1 MISKTPQPKG
11 SGVFFN
17 WYKTGTG
24 SNIESQGI
32 ERMNPSTHMVPVLRS
47 GSQILIEA
55 LQNNGVKQ
63 IFGYPGGTIMPVY
76 DALVGS
82 GLKHYLCRHEQG
94 AALAA
99 DAYGRV
105 TRKAGVCMATSGPG
119 ATNLVTG
126 IANAFMDSVPMVVI
140 TGQVPTAL
148 QGTDAFQEVDIFGI
162 TMPVVKHSYIVR
174 NVSDIPRIV
183 NEAFQLAENGRPGPV
198 LIDLP
203 KDISAGMG
211 ETIETLPAPLP
222 EASKPDPVAMQQAS
236 DMLSRARRPLVIA
249 GGGIAISDSVGAFRA
264 FIERTGLPVTTT
276 LKGLGI
282 MPTDHPGYVGMLGM
296 HGNGAANH
304 VVQNCDLLMVV
315 GARFDDRATG
325 HLSQFAQSA
334 RIIHLDIDPA
344 EISKLR
350 KADVAIVGE
359 LKPALEGLQPEN
371 KANATWLGQCAGW
384 KKEFAW
390 RYDAP
395 AKGIYAPRLLWD
407 LSRAKPEGLT
417 ITCDVGQHQMWV
429 AQHCS
434 FNDPLEHLSSGGL
447 GTMGY
452 GLPAAIGAK
461 IAKPED
467 MVICVSGDGSF
478 MMNVQ
483 ELATIN
489 RYGIDVKILLFDN
502 SALGLVRQWQEI
514 FFEGNYSEVHLDDN
528 PDFAGVARAF
538 GVKARSISEP
548 EEVSQA
554 LDWLLHT
561 EGAAMLHVAI
571 DSMENVWPLV
581 PPGKP
586 NHKMMSAKTAD
597 QGTGNGK

>member
-1 MISKTPQPKG
+1 
-11 SGVFFN
+11 
-17 WYKTGTG
+17 
-24 SNIESQGI
+24 
-32 ERMNPSTHMVPVLRS
+32 MNASTHLAPELRS
-47 GSQILIEA
+47 GSQILIKA
-55 LQNNGVKQ
+55 LERNGVKQ

-140 TGQVPTAL
+140 TGQVPSAL

-162 TMPVVKHSYIVR
+162 TLPIVKHSYIVR
-174 NVSDIPRIV
+174 DVADIPRIV
-183 NEAFQLAENGRPGPV
+183 NEAFELAESGRPGPV

-211 ETIETLPAPLP
+211 EVADVAPAQRPAGRMPDNAVLQV
-222 EASKPDPVAMQQAS
+222 ASKV
-236 DMLSRARRPLVIA
+236 LSNARRPLIIA
-249 GGGIAISDSVGAFRA
+249 GGGIAISDSVEAFREFA
-264 FIERTGLPVTTT
+264 ARTNIPVTST
-276 LKGLGI
+276 LKGLGV
-282 MPTDHPGYVGMLGM
+282 MLPDDPCYVGMLGM

-304 VVQNCDLLMVV
+304 AVQNCDVLMVV

-325 HLSQFAQSA
+325 HLAQFAPSA
-334 RIIHLDIDPA
+334 RVIHLDIDPA

-350 KADVAIVGE
+350 KADVAIVSE
-359 LKPALEGLQPEN
+359 LAPALEGIQLEN
-371 KANATWLGQCAGW
+371 KARATWCAQCANW

-395 AKGIYAPRLLWD
+395 GEGIYAPKLLRD
-407 LSRAKPEGLT
+407 LSRARPQGMT

-429 AQHCS
+429 AQHCR
-434 FNDPLEHLSSGGL
+434 FDDPLDHLSSGGL

-461 IAKPED
+461 IAKPD
-467 MVICVSGDGSF
+467 ATVVCVSGDGSI

-483 ELATIN
+483 ELATLN

-502 SALGLVRQWQEI
+502 SALGLVRQWQEL

-538 GVKARSISEP
+538 GIQARSIKEP
-548 EEVSQA
+548 DEVSDGI
-554 LDWLLHT
+554 DWLLNS
-561 EGAAMLHVAI
+561 EGAAMLHVSI

-586 NHKMMSAKTAD
+586 NHKMMKSNPNKS
-597 QGTGNGK
+597 GPSKGR

>member
-1 MISKTPQPKG
+1 
-11 SGVFFN
+11 
-17 WYKTGTG
+17 
-24 SNIESQGI
+24 
-32 ERMNPSTHMVPVLRS
+32 MNASTQMAPEQARS
-47 GSQILIEA
+47 GSQILIEM
-55 LQNNGVKQ
+55 LKRNGVKQ

-140 TGQVPTAL
+140 TGQVPSAL

-162 TMPVVKHSYIVR
+162 TLPIVKHSYIVR
-174 NVSDIPRIV
+174 DIADIPRIV
-183 NEAFQLAENGRPGPV
+183 NEAFQLAESGRPGPV

-211 ETIETLPAPLP
+211 EVIYTDP
-222 EASKPDPVAMQQAS
+222 EPQPEVPEPDARALQAASE
-236 DMLSRARRPLVIA
+236 MLSQARRPLVIA
-249 GGGIAISDSVGAFRA
+249 GGGIAISDSVEVFRKFVA
-264 FIERTGLPVTTT
+264 RLGVPVTST
-276 LKGLGI
+276 LKGLGV
-282 MPTDHPGYVGMLGM
+282 MRADDPCYVGMLGM

-304 VVQNCDLLMVV
+304 AVQNCDVLMVV

-325 HLSQFAQSA
+325 HLAQFAKSA
-334 RIIHLDIDPA
+334 RIIHLDIDAA

-359 LKPALEGLQPEN
+359 LAPALEGIRPETR
-371 KANATWLGQCAGW
+371 ANATWCGQCEGW

-395 AKGIYAPRLLWD
+395 GEGIYAPRLLRD
-407 LSRAKPEGLT
+407 LSNARPEGMT

-429 AQHCS
+429 AQHCR
-434 FNDPLEHLSSGGL
+434 FDDPLDHLSSGGL

-461 IAKPED
+461 IAKPENT
-467 MVICVSGDGSF
+467 VVCVSGDGSI
-478 MMNVQ
+478 MMNIQ
-483 ELATIN
+483 ELATLN
-489 RYGIDVKILLFDN
+489 RYGIDVKILLLDN

-514 FFEGNYSEVHLDDN
+514 FFDGNYSEVHLEDN

-538 GVKARSISEP
+538 GIQAHSIKEP
-548 EEVSQA
+548 EEVYDGLQ
-554 LDWLLHT
+554 WLLNT
-561 EGAAMLHVAI
+561 KGPAMLHVSI

-586 NHKMMSAKTAD
+586 NHKMMKSNPQKAR
-597 QGTGNGK
+597 

>member
-1 MISKTPQPKG
+1 MK
-11 SGVFFN
+11 
-17 WYKTGTG
+17 
-24 SNIESQGI
+24 
-32 ERMNPSTHMVPVLRS
+32 PSTQIAPKLRS
-47 GSQILIEA
+47 GSQVLIEA
-55 LQNNGVKQ
+55 LERNGVKQ

-82 GLKHYLCRHEQG
+82 SLKHYLCRHEQG

-140 TGQVPTAL
+140 TGQVPSAL

-162 TMPVVKHSYIVR
+162 TLPIVKHSYIVR
-174 NVSDIPRIV
+174 SVTEIPHIV
-183 NEAFQLAENGRPGPV
+183 NEAFQLAQNGRPGPV

-211 ETIETLPAPLP
+211 DVVYTPPQAWPATDLPD
-222 EASKPDPVAMQQAS
+222 EDAMQAAAE
-236 DMLSRARRPLVIA
+236 MLSRARRPLVIA
-249 GGGIAISDSVGAFRA
+249 GGGIAISDSVDEFRQ
-264 FIERTGLPVTTT
+264 FIDRTGLPVTTT
-276 LKGLGI
+276 LKGLGV
-282 MPTDHPGYVGMLGM
+282 MPSDDPHYVGMLGM

-304 VVQNCDLLMVV
+304 AVQNCDLLMVV

-325 HLSQFAQSA
+325 HLAQFAQSA
-334 RIIHLDIDPA
+334 RIIHVDIDAA

-350 KADVAIVGE
+350 KADVAIVSE
-359 LKPALEGLQPEN
+359 LAPALEGIRPEQT
-371 KANATWLGQCAGW
+371 ANPGWQAQCAGW
-384 KKEFAW
+384 TKEFAW

-395 AKGIYAPRLLWD
+395 GKGIYAPKLLRD
-407 LSRAKPEGLT
+407 LSRTQPEGLT

-434 FNDPLEHLSSGGL
+434 FNNPLEHISSGGL

-461 IAKPED
+461 VANPD
-467 MVICVSGDGSF
+467 ATVVCVSGDGSI
-478 MMNVQ
+478 MMNIQ
-483 ELATIN
+483 ELATLK
-489 RYGIDVKILLFDN
+489 RYGIDVKILLLDN

-514 FFEGNYSEVHLDDN
+514 FFEGNYSEVHLTDN
-528 PDFAGVARAF
+528 PDFAAVARAF
-538 GVKARSISEP
+538 GIQARSIKEP
-548 EEVSQA
+548 EEVSDA
-554 LDWLLHT
+554 LEWLLNT
-561 EGAAMLHVAI
+561 ESAAMLHVAI

-586 NHKMMSAKTAD
+586 NHKMMSS
-597 QGTGNGK
+597 NS

>member
-1 MISKTPQPKG
+1 MK
-11 SGVFFN
+11 
-17 WYKTGTG
+17 
-24 SNIESQGI
+24 
-32 ERMNPSTHMVPVLRS
+32 PSTQLAPKLRS

-55 LQNNGVKQ
+55 LERNGVEQ

-82 GLKHYLCRHEQG
+82 DLKHYLCRHEQG
-94 AALAA
+94 ASLAA

-105 TRKAGVCMATSGPG
+105 TRKPGVCMATSGPG

-140 TGQVPTAL
+140 TGQVPSTL

-162 TMPVVKHSYIVR
+162 TLPIVKHSYIVR
-174 NVSDIPRIV
+174 DVADIPAIV
-183 NEAFQLAENGRPGPV
+183 NEAFQLAQSGRPGPV

-211 ETIETLPAPLP
+211 SAVYAAPVALP
-222 EASKPDPVAMQQAS
+222 EANPPDADAMQAAS
-236 DMLSRARRPLVIA
+236 EMLSQARRPLVIA
-249 GGGIAISDSVGAFRA
+249 GGGIAISNSVEVFRQ
-264 FIERTGLPVTTT
+264 FISRTKLPVTST
-276 LKGLGI
+276 LKGLGVI
-282 MPTDHPGYVGMLGM
+282 EADDPHYIGMLGM

-304 VVQNCDLLMVV
+304 AVQNCDLLMVV

-325 HLSQFAQSA
+325 HLAQFAPSA
-334 RIIHLDIDPA
+334 RIIHIDIDAA

-350 KADVAIVGE
+350 KADVAIVSE
-359 LKPALEGLQPEN
+359 LAPALEGIRPERT
-371 KANATWLGQCAGW
+371 ANRGWRGQCAGW
-384 KKEFAW
+384 TKEFAW

-395 AKGIYAPRLLWD
+395 VKGIYAPKLLRD
-407 LSRAKPEGLT
+407 LSNARPGKLT

-429 AQHCS
+429 AQHCK
-434 FNDPLEHLSSGGL
+434 FNDPLQHISSGGL

-461 IAKPED
+461 VAKPEAT
-467 MVICVSGDGSF
+467 VVCVSGDGSI
-478 MMNVQ
+478 MMNIQ
-483 ELATIN
+483 ELATLK
-489 RYGIDVKILLFDN
+489 RYGIDVKILLLDN

-514 FFEGNYSEVHLDDN
+514 FFDGNYSEVHLTDN
-528 PDFAGVARAF
+528 PDFAGVAKAF
-538 GVKARSISEP
+538 GIQAKSIKEP
-548 EEVSQA
+548 EEVGDA
-554 LDWLLHT
+554 LEWLLNT
-561 EGAAMLHVAI
+561 DTAAMLHVSI

-586 NHKMMSAKTAD
+586 NHKMMQSNA
-597 QGTGNGK
+597 

>member
-1 MISKTPQPKG
+1 
-11 SGVFFN
+11 
-17 WYKTGTG
+17 
-24 SNIESQGI
+24 
-32 ERMNPSTHMVPVLRS
+32 MNASTQVVPEQARS
-47 GSQILIEA
+47 GSQILIEM
-55 LQNNGVKQ
+55 LKRNGVKQ

-99 DAYGRV
+99 DAFGRV

-140 TGQVPTAL
+140 TGQVPSAL

-162 TMPVVKHSYIVR
+162 TLPIVKHSYIVR
-174 NVSDIPRIV
+174 DIADIPRIV
-183 NEAFQLAENGRPGPV
+183 NEAFQLAQGGRPGPV

-211 ETIETLPAPLP
+211 EVIDVDP
-222 EASKPDPVAMQQAS
+222 EPQPEVPKPDARALQAAS
-236 DMLSRARRPLVIA
+236 EMLSQARRPLVIA
-249 GGGIAISDSVGAFRA
+249 GGGIAISDSVDVFRKFVA
-264 FIERTGLPVTTT
+264 RVGVPVTAT
-276 LKGLGI
+276 LKGLGV
-282 MPTDHPGYVGMLGM
+282 MPSDDPNFVGMLGM

-304 VVQNCDLLMVV
+304 AVQNCDVLMVV

-325 HLSQFAQSA
+325 HLAQFAKSA
-334 RIIHLDIDPA
+334 RIIHLDIDAA

-350 KADVAIVGE
+350 KADVGIVGE
-359 LKPALEGLQPEN
+359 LAPALEGIRPETRTYT
-371 KANATWLGQCAGW
+371 TWRGQCAGW

-395 AKGIYAPRLLWD
+395 GKGIYAPRLLRD
-407 LSRAKPEGLT
+407 LSRARPEGMT

-429 AQHCS
+429 AQHCR
-434 FNDPLEHLSSGGL
+434 FDDPLDHLSSGGL

-461 IAKPED
+461 IAKPENT
-467 MVICVSGDGSF
+467 VVCVSGDGSI

-483 ELATIN
+483 ELATLN
-489 RYGIDVKILLFDN
+489 RYGIDVKILLLDN

-514 FFEGNYSEVHLDDN
+514 FFDGNYSEVHLDDN

-538 GVKARSISEP
+538 GIQAHSIKEP
-548 EEVSQA
+548 EEVYDG
-554 LDWLLHT
+554 LEWLLNT
-561 EGAAMLHVAI
+561 EGAAMLHVTI

-586 NHKMMSAKTAD
+586 NHKMMKSDPRKAR
-597 QGTGNGK
+597 

>member
-1 MISKTPQPKG
+1 MKASIHLASVQ
-11 SGVFFN
+11 
-17 WYKTGTG
+17 
-24 SNIESQGI
+24 
-32 ERMNPSTHMVPVLRS
+32 RS
-47 GSQILIEA
+47 GSQLLIEA
-55 LQNNGVKQ
+55 LERNGVKQ

-82 GLKHYLCRHEQG
+82 SLQHYLCRHEQG

-99 DAYGRV
+99 DAYGRI
-105 TRKAGVCMATSGPG
+105 TRTPGVCMATSGPG

-140 TGQVPTAL
+140 TGQVPSTL

-162 TMPVVKHSYIVR
+162 TLPIVKHSYIIR
-174 NVSDIPRIV
+174 RIADIPRIV
-183 NEAFQLAENGRPGPV
+183 NEAFQIAQSGRPGPV

-203 KDISAGMG
+203 KDISAGMAAVYG
-211 ETIETLPAPLP
+211 EDPLP
-222 EASKPDPVAMQQAS
+222 LTKAEAPDPQA
-236 DMLSRARRPLVIA
+236 LIKAARLLGKARRPLVIA
-249 GGGIAISDSVGAFRA
+249 GGGIAISNSVDVFRRFA
-264 FIERTGLPVTTT
+264 ARTGVPVTTT
-276 LKGLGI
+276 LKGLGV
-282 MPTDHPGYVGMLGM
+282 MPSNDPHYVGMLGM

-304 VVQNCDLLMVV
+304 AVQNCDLLMVV

-325 HLSQFAQSA
+325 QLAQFAPSA
-334 RIIHLDIDPA
+334 QIIHLDIDAA

-359 LKPALEGLQPEN
+359 LAPALEGIQVER
-371 KANATWLGQCAGW
+371 KANVGWVAQCEGW
-384 KKEFAW
+384 TKEFAW

-395 AKGIYAPRLLWD
+395 AKGIYAPKMLRD
-407 LSRAKPEGLT
+407 LSRAKPGGMT

-434 FNDPLEHLSSGGL
+434 FNDPQEHISSGGL

-461 IAKPED
+461 VARPEHT
-467 MVICVSGDGSF
+467 VVCVSGDGSI
-478 MMNVQ
+478 MMNIQ
-483 ELATIN
+483 ELATIK
-489 RYGIDVKILLFDN
+489 RYGIDVKILLLDN

-514 FFEGNYSEVHLDDN
+514 FFDGNYSEVHLSDN

-538 GVKARSISEP
+538 GIQAKSIREP
-548 EEVSQA
+548 EEVADA
-554 LDWLLHT
+554 LDWMLNSK
-561 EGAAMLHVAI
+561 GAAMLHVAI

-586 NHKMMSAKTAD
+586 NHKMMKSNAD
-597 QGTGNGK
+597 NGR

>member
-1 MISKTPQPKG
+1 MKA
-11 SGVFFN
+11 
-17 WYKTGTG
+17 
-24 SNIESQGI
+24 
-32 ERMNPSTHMVPVLRS
+32 STQMVPEMRT
-47 GSQILIEA
+47 GSQILIDSLER
-55 LQNNGVKQ
+55 NGVKC
-63 IFGYPGGTIMPVY
+63 IFGYPGGAIMPVY

-105 TRKAGVCMATSGPG
+105 KGKAGVCMGTSGPG

-126 IANAFMDSVPMVVI
+126 IANAYMDSVPMVVI

-148 QGTDAFQEVDIFGI
+148 LGTDAFQEVDIFGI
-162 TMPVVKHSYIVR
+162 TLPVVKHSYIVR
-174 NVSDIPRIV
+174 SIAEIPQIV
-183 NEAFQLAENGRPGPV
+183 DEAFQLAENGRPGPV

-203 KDISAGMG
+203 KDMAAGMG
-211 ETIETLPAPLP
+211 ESVVSSLPPLP
-222 EASKPDPVAMQQAS
+222 EPPQPDADALQAAS
-236 DMLSRARRPLVIA
+236 DMLSNARRPLVIA
-249 GGGIAISDSVGAFRA
+249 GGGIAISDSVGAFRE
-264 FIERTGLPVTTT
+264 FIERTGLPVTST
-276 LKGLGI
+276 LKGLGV
-282 MPTDHPGYVGMLGM
+282 MPTDQAGYLGMLGM

-304 VVQNCDLLMVV
+304 AVQNCDLLMVV

-325 HLSQFAQSA
+325 HLSQFAPSA
-334 RIIHLDIDPA
+334 RVIHIDIDPA

-350 KADVAIVGE
+350 KADIAIVSE
-359 LKPALEGLQPEN
+359 LAPALDGIRPEN
-371 KANATWLGQCAGW
+371 KANATWCGQCEGW

-395 AKGIYAPRLLWD
+395 AKGIYAPRLLRD
-407 LSRAKPEGLT
+407 LCAAKPDGTT

-434 FNDPLEHLSSGGL
+434 FNDPREHISSGGL

-461 IAKPED
+461 TARPENT
-467 MVICVSGDGSF
+467 VVCISGDGSI

-483 ELATIN
+483 ELATLK
-489 RYGIDVKILLFDN
+489 RYAIDVKIIVFDN

-514 FFEGNYSEVHLDDN
+514 FFGGNYSEVHLDDN
-528 PDFAGVARAF
+528 PDFAGVAKAF
-538 GVKARSISEP
+538 GVQARSISEP
-548 EEVSQA
+548 EDVDA
-554 LDWLLHT
+554 AIDWLLNS
-561 EGAAMLHVAI
+561 EGAALLHVAI

-581 PPGKP
+581 PPGAP
-586 NHKMMSAKTAD
+586 NHKMMSAKD
-597 QGTGNGK
+597 GNGR

>member
-1 MISKTPQPKG
+1 
-11 SGVFFN
+11 
-17 WYKTGTG
+17 
-24 SNIESQGI
+24 
-32 ERMNPSTHMVPVLRS
+32 MNASTQVVPEQARS
-47 GSQILIEA
+47 GSQILIEM
-55 LQNNGVKQ
+55 LKRNGVKQ

-99 DAYGRV
+99 DAFGRV

-140 TGQVPTAL
+140 TGQVPSAL

-162 TMPVVKHSYIVR
+162 TLPIVKHSYIVR
-174 NVSDIPRIV
+174 DIADIPRIV
-183 NEAFQLAENGRPGPV
+183 NEAFQLAQGGRPGPV

-211 ETIETLPAPLP
+211 EVIDVDP
-222 EASKPDPVAMQQAS
+222 EPQPEVPEPDARALQAASE
-236 DMLSRARRPLVIA
+236 MLSQARRPLVIA
-249 GGGIAISDSVGAFRA
+249 GGGIAISDSVEVFRKFVA
-264 FIERTGLPVTTT
+264 RVGVPVTAT
-276 LKGLGI
+276 LKGLGV
-282 MPTDHPGYVGMLGM
+282 MPPDDPNFIGMLGM

-304 VVQNCDLLMVV
+304 AVQNCDVLMVV

-325 HLSQFAQSA
+325 HLAQFAKSA
-334 RIIHLDIDPA
+334 RIIHLDIDAA

-350 KADVAIVGE
+350 KADVGIVGE
-359 LKPALEGLQPEN
+359 LAPALEGIRPESR
-371 KANATWLGQCAGW
+371 AYATWRGQCAGW

-395 AKGIYAPRLLWD
+395 GKGIYAPRLLRD
-407 LSRAKPEGLT
+407 LSRARPEGMT

-429 AQHCS
+429 AQHCR
-434 FNDPLEHLSSGGL
+434 FDDPLDHLSSGGL

-461 IAKPED
+461 IAKPENT
-467 MVICVSGDGSF
+467 VVCVSGDGSI

-483 ELATIN
+483 ELATLN
-489 RYGIDVKILLFDN
+489 RYGIDVKILLLDN

-514 FFEGNYSEVHLDDN
+514 FFDGNYSEVHLDDN

-538 GVKARSISEP
+538 GIQAHSIKEP
-548 EEVSQA
+548 EEVYDG
-554 LDWLLHT
+554 LEWLLNT
-561 EGAAMLHVAI
+561 EGAAMLHVTI

-586 NHKMMSAKTAD
+586 NHKMMKSDPRKAR
-597 QGTGNGK
+597 

>member
-1 MISKTPQPKG
+1 MKS
-11 SGVFFN
+11 
-17 WYKTGTG
+17 
-24 SNIESQGI
+24 
-32 ERMNPSTHMVPVLRS
+32 STHLVPELRS

-55 LQNNGVKQ
+55 LERNGVTQ

-105 TRKAGVCMATSGPG
+105 TRRAGVCIATSGPG

-126 IANAFMDSVPMVVI
+126 IANAFMDSVPMVIV
-140 TGQVPTAL
+140 TGQVPSAL

-162 TMPVVKHSYIVR
+162 TLPIVKHSYIVR
-174 NVSDIPRIV
+174 NVADIPQIV
-183 NEAFQLAENGRPGPV
+183 NEAFQLAQSGRPGPV

-211 ETIETLPAPLP
+211 EAVYTAPVKLPAASPP
-222 EASKPDPVAMQQAS
+222 DVEAMKTAS
-236 DMLSRARRPLVIA
+236 EMLSKARRPLVIA
-249 GGGIAISDSVGAFRA
+249 GGGIAISDSVEVFRE
-264 FIERTGLPVTTT
+264 FITRTGLPVTST
-276 LKGLGI
+276 LKGLGVVE
-282 MPTDHPGYVGMLGM
+282 PDEPNYVGMLGM

-304 VVQNCDLLMVV
+304 AVQNCDLLMVV

-325 HLSQFAQSA
+325 HLAQFAPAA
-334 RIIHLDIDPA
+334 RIIHIDIDAA

-350 KADVAIVGE
+350 KADVAIVSE
-359 LKPALEGLQPEN
+359 LAPALEGIRPEHQ
-371 KANATWLGQCAGW
+371 ANQGWRSQCAGW
-384 KKEFAW
+384 TKEFAW

-395 AKGIYAPRLLWD
+395 GKGIYAPKLLRD
-407 LSRAKPEGLT
+407 LSRAQPEGMT

-429 AQHCS
+429 AQHCR
-434 FNDPLEHLSSGGL
+434 FNNPLQHLSSGGL

-461 IAKPED
+461 VAKPEET
-467 MVICVSGDGSF
+467 VVCVSGDGSI
-478 MMNVQ
+478 MMNIQ
-483 ELATIN
+483 ELATLK
-489 RYGIDVKILLFDN
+489 RYGIDVKILLLDN

-514 FFEGNYSEVHLDDN
+514 FFDGNYSEVHLTDN

-538 GVKARSISEP
+538 GIQARSIKEP
-548 EEVSQA
+548 EEVTDA
-554 LDWLLHT
+554 LEWLLNT
-561 EGAAMLHVAI
+561 ESAAMLHVSI

-586 NHKMMSAKTAD
+586 NHKMMRS
-597 QGTGNGK
+597 NP

>member
-1 MISKTPQPKG
+1 MK
-11 SGVFFN
+11 
-17 WYKTGTG
+17 
-24 SNIESQGI
+24 
-32 ERMNPSTHMVPVLRS
+32 PSTHLAPEFRS
-47 GSQILIEA
+47 GSQILLEA
-55 LQNNGVKQ
+55 LERNGVKQ

-76 DALVGS
+76 DALVGTD
-82 GLKHYLCRHEQG
+82 LKHFLCRHEQG

-105 TRKAGVCMATSGPG
+105 TRRAGVCMATSGPG

-140 TGQVPTAL
+140 TGQVPSAL

-162 TMPVVKHSYIVR
+162 TLPVVKHSYTVR
-174 NVSDIPRIV
+174 DVADIPRVV
-183 NEAFQLAENGRPGPV
+183 NEAFQIAEGGRPGPV

-211 ETIETLPAPLP
+211 EVSYTPPVKLP
-222 EASKPDPVAMQQAS
+222 EVPMPDSGAMHEASE
-236 DMLSRARRPLVIA
+236 MLSKARRPLVIA
-249 GGGIAISDSVGAFRA
+249 GGGIAISNSVEVFRE
-264 FIERTGLPVTTT
+264 FIARTGIPVTAT
-276 LKGLGI
+276 LKGLGVI
-282 MPTDHPGYVGMLGM
+282 PSDEPGFVGMLGM

-304 VVQNCDLLMVV
+304 AVQNCDLLMVV

-325 HLSQFAQSA
+325 HLAQFAKSA
-334 RIIHLDIDPA
+334 RVIHLDIDAA

-359 LKPALEGLQPEN
+359 LAPALEGIRPEG
-371 KANATWLGQCAGW
+371 KANTGWCAQCIGW
-384 KKEFAW
+384 TEEFAW

-395 AKGIYAPRLLWD
+395 AKGIYAPKLLRD
-407 LSRAKPEGLT
+407 LSRAKPEGMI

-429 AQHCS
+429 AQHCK
-434 FNDPLEHLSSGGL
+434 FDDPLQHLSSGGL

-461 IAKPED
+461 VARPEST
-467 MVICVSGDGSF
+467 VVCVSGDGSI

-483 ELATIN
+483 ELATLN
-489 RYGIDVKILLFDN
+489 RYGIDVKILLLDN

-514 FFEGNYSEVHLDDN
+514 FFDGNYSEVHLSDN

-538 GVKARSISEP
+538 GIQARSIKEP
-548 EEVSQA
+548 EEVNDA
-554 LDWLLHT
+554 LEWLLNT
-561 EGAAMLHVAI
+561 EGAAMLHVSI

-586 NHKMMSAKTAD
+586 NHKMMKSMPEK
-597 QGTGNGK
+597 GR

>member
-1 MISKTPQPKG
+1 M
-11 SGVFFN
+11 
-17 WYKTGTG
+17 
-24 SNIESQGI
+24 
-32 ERMNPSTHMVPVLRS
+32 MNPSTHLLPVLRS

-55 LQNNGVKQ
+55 LERNGVKQ

-82 GLKHYLCRHEQG
+82 SLKHYLCRHEQG

-105 TRKAGVCMATSGPG
+105 TRRAGVCMATSGPG

-140 TGQVPTAL
+140 TGQVPSAL

-162 TMPVVKHSYIVR
+162 TMPIVKHSYIVR
-174 NVSDIPRIV
+174 EISDIPRIV
-183 NEAFQLAENGRPGPV
+183 NEAFQLAQSGRPGPV

-211 ETIETLPAPLP
+211 ETVESTPVPLP
-222 EASKPDPVAMQQAS
+222 QAPKPDPGDLRKAS
-236 DMLSRARRPLVIA
+236 EMLSRARRPLVIA
-249 GGGIAISDSVGAFRA
+249 GGGIAISDSVAAFRA
-264 FIERTGLPVTTT
+264 FIERTGLPVTST

-282 MPTDHPGYVGMLGM
+282 MPADHPGYVGMLGM

-304 VVQNCDLLMVV
+304 AVQNCDLLMVV

-359 LKPALEGLQPEN
+359 LKPALAGIQPRQ
-371 KANATWLGQCAGW
+371 KANATWYGQCTGW

-395 AKGIYAPRLLWD
+395 VKGIYAPRLLRD
-407 LSRAKPEGLT
+407 LCRAKPEGLT

-461 IAKPED
+461 IARPEN

-483 ELATIN
+483 ELATIK
-489 RYGIDVKILLFDN
+489 RYGIDVKILLLDN
-502 SALGLVRQWQEI
+502 SALGLVRQWQEM
-514 FFEGNYSEVHLDDN
+514 FFAGNYSEVHLTDN

-538 GVKARSISEP
+538 GIQARSIREP
-548 EEVSQA
+548 EEVSEA
-554 LDWLLHT
+554 LDWLLNT
-561 EGAAMLHVAI
+561 EAAAMLHVSI

-586 NHKMMSAKTAD
+586 NHKMISARARK
-597 QGTGNGK
+597 

>member
-1 MISKTPQPKG
+1 MKA
-11 SGVFFN
+11 
-17 WYKTGTG
+17 
-24 SNIESQGI
+24 
-32 ERMNPSTHMVPVLRS
+32 STHLATELRS
-47 GSQILIEA
+47 GSQILITA
-55 LQNNGVKQ
+55 LERNGVKQ

-82 GLKHYLCRHEQG
+82 SLKHYLCRHEQG

-140 TGQVPTAL
+140 TGQVPSAL

-162 TMPVVKHSYIVR
+162 TLPIVKHSYIVR
-174 NVSDIPRIV
+174 NVADIPRIV
-183 NEAFQLAENGRPGPV
+183 NEAFELAESGRPGPV

-203 KDISAGMG
+203 KDISAGID
-211 ETIETLPAPLP
+211 EVVDIVPARRPAGRVPDSQALRA
-222 EASKPDPVAMQQAS
+222 ASEV
-236 DMLSRARRPLVIA
+236 LSTARRPLIIA
-249 GGGIAISDSVGAFRA
+249 GGGIAIADSVTAFREFA
-264 FIERTGLPVTTT
+264 ARTNIPVTAT
-276 LKGLGI
+276 LKGLGV
-282 MPTDHPGYVGMLGM
+282 MLPDDPCYLGMLGM

-304 VVQNCDLLMVV
+304 AVQNCDVLMVV

-325 HLSQFAQSA
+325 HLAQFAPSA

-344 EISKLR
+344 EIGKLR
-350 KADVAIVGE
+350 KADVAVIGE
-359 LKPALEGLQPEN
+359 LTPALAGIQPGRQA
-371 KANATWLGQCAGW
+371 KANWCAQCKNW

-395 AKGIYAPRLLWD
+395 GKGIYAPKLLRD
-407 LSRAKPEGLT
+407 LSGAQPQGMI

-429 AQHCS
+429 AQHCK
-434 FNDPLEHLSSGGL
+434 FENPLDHLSSGGL

-461 IAKPED
+461 IAKPEAT
-467 MVICVSGDGSF
+467 VVCVSGDGSI
-478 MMNVQ
+478 MMNIQ
-483 ELATIN
+483 ELATLK
-489 RYGIDVKILLFDN
+489 RYAIDVKILLLDN

-514 FFEGNYSEVHLDDN
+514 FFDGNYSEVHLADN
-528 PDFAGVARAF
+528 PDFAAVARAF
-538 GVKARSISEP
+538 GIQARSIQKP
-548 EEVSQA
+548 DEVSDA
-554 LDWLLHT
+554 IEWLLHT
-561 EGAAMLHVAI
+561 QGAAMLHVTI

-586 NHKMMSAKTAD
+586 NHKMMTSKPNK
-597 QGTGNGK
+597 GR

>member
-1 MISKTPQPKG
+1 MNAST
-11 SGVFFN
+11 
-17 WYKTGTG
+17 
-24 SNIESQGI
+24 NIALE
-32 ERMNPSTHMVPVLRS
+32 LRS
-47 GSQILIEA
+47 GSQILIRA
-55 LQNNGVKQ
+55 LERNGVKQ

-105 TRKAGVCMATSGPG
+105 TRKAGVCLATSGPG

-162 TMPVVKHSYIVR
+162 TLPIVKHSYSVR
-174 NVSDIPRIV
+174 DVADIPRIV
-183 NEAFQLAENGRPGPV
+183 NEAFAIAEGGRPGPV

-211 ETIETLPAPLP
+211 VVADASPLP
-222 EASKPDPVAMQQAS
+222 RPEIRLPDSRSLQAASE
-236 DMLSRARRPLVIA
+236 MLANARRPLIIA
-249 GGGIAISDSVGAFRA
+249 GGGIAISDSVDDFRRFA
-264 FIERTGLPVTTT
+264 ARTGIPVTAT
-276 LKGLGI
+276 LKGLGV
-282 MPTDHPGYVGMLGM
+282 MSSDDPVFVGLLGM

-304 VVQNCDLLMVV
+304 AVQNCDVLMVV

-325 HLSQFAQSA
+325 QLAQFAPSA

-350 KADVAIVGE
+350 KADVAIVSE
-359 LKPALEGLQPEN
+359 LAPALEGIQPEH
-371 KANATWLGQCAGW
+371 KARASWCAQCVGW

-395 AKGIYAPRLLWD
+395 GEGIYAPKLLRD
-407 LSRAKPEGLT
+407 LSRARPEGMT

-429 AQHCS
+429 AQHCK
-434 FNDPLEHLSSGGL
+434 FNDPLEHISSGGL

-452 GLPAAIGAK
+452 GLPAAIGVK
-461 IAKPED
+461 IAKPEAT
-467 MVICVSGDGSF
+467 VVCVSGDGSI
-478 MMNVQ
+478 MMNIQ
-483 ELATIN
+483 ELATLK
-489 RYGIDVKILLFDN
+489 RYAIDVKILLIDN
-502 SALGLVRQWQEI
+502 SALGLVRQWQEL
-514 FFEGNYSEVHLDDN
+514 FFDGNYSEVDLSDN
-528 PDFAGVARAF
+528 PDFAAVAEAF
-538 GVKARSISEP
+538 GIQSRSIDQA
-548 EEVSQA
+548 EEVTDA
-554 LDWLLHT
+554 IEWLLNT
-561 EGAAMLHVAI
+561 QGAALLHVTI
-571 DSMENVWPLV
+571 DPMANVWPLV

-586 NHKMMSAKTAD
+586 NHKMMKSNPAKAR
-597 QGTGNGK
+597 

>member
-1 MISKTPQPKG
+1 MKT
-11 SGVFFN
+11 
-17 WYKTGTG
+17 
-24 SNIESQGI
+24 
-32 ERMNPSTHMVPVLRS
+32 STQAAPEVRS
-47 GSQILIEA
+47 GSHILIEM
-55 LQNNGVKQ
+55 LERNGVKQ

-82 GLKHYLCRHEQG
+82 DLKHYLCRHEQG

-99 DAYGRV
+99 DAYGRI

-140 TGQVPTAL
+140 TGQVPSAL

-162 TMPVVKHSYIVR
+162 TLPIVKHSYIVR
-174 NVSDIPRIV
+174 DVADIPRIV
-183 NEAFQLAENGRPGPV
+183 NEAFQLAESGRPGPV
-198 LIDLP
+198 LIDFP
-203 KDISAGMG
+203 KDITAGMG
-211 ETIETLPAPLP
+211 TLVEVAPVPLP
-222 EASKPDPVAMQQAS
+222 PVPSADVSALQAASE
-236 DMLSRARRPLVIA
+236 MLSAARRPLVIA
-249 GGGIAISDSVGAFRA
+249 GGGIAISDSVDVFRD
-264 FIERTGLPVTTT
+264 FIARTGLPVTST
-276 LKGLGI
+276 LKGLGV
-282 MPTDHPGYVGMLGM
+282 MPTEDPSFVGMLGM

-304 VVQNCDLLMVV
+304 AVQNCDLLMVV

-325 HLSQFAQSA
+325 HLSQFAPSA
-334 RIIHLDIDPA
+334 RVIHLDIDPA

-350 KADVAIVGE
+350 KADVAVVGE
-359 LKPALEGLQPEN
+359 LAPALDGIQPEN
-371 KANATWLGQCAGW
+371 TTRTTWVKQCAAW

-395 AKGIYAPRLLWD
+395 GKGFYAPRLLRD
-407 LSRAKPEGLT
+407 MSRAQPDGMI

-429 AQHCS
+429 AQHCR
-434 FNDPLEHLSSGGL
+434 FDDPLEHISSGGL

-461 IAKPED
+461 VARPD
-467 MVICVSGDGSF
+467 ATVVCVSGDGSI

-483 ELATIN
+483 ELATLK
-489 RYGIDVKILLFDN
+489 RYGIDVKILLLDN
-502 SALGLVRQWQEI
+502 SALGLVRQWQEL

-538 GVKARSISEP
+538 GVQARSIKEP
-548 EEVSQA
+548 QEVADA
-554 LDWLLHT
+554 LEWLFGT
-561 EGAAMLHVAI
+561 EGAAMLHVSI

-586 NHKMMSAKTAD
+586 NHKMMQANPV
-597 QGTGNGK
+597 NGK

>member
-1 MISKTPQPKG
+1 MQMKPSMHLAKTL
-11 SGVFFN
+11 N
-17 WYKTGTG
+17 
-24 SNIESQGI
+24 
-32 ERMNPSTHMVPVLRS
+32 S
-47 GSQILIEA
+47 GSQVLIEM
-55 LQNNGVKQ
+55 LKLNGVKQ

-76 DALVGS
+76 DALVGA
-82 GLKHYLCRHEQG
+82 GVKHYLCRHEQG

-99 DAYGRV
+99 DAFGRV
-105 TRKAGVCMATSGPG
+105 TRSAGVCMATSGPG

-140 TGQVPTAL
+140 TGQVPSAL

-162 TMPVVKHSYIVR
+162 TLPIVKHSYIIRRVA
-174 NVSDIPRIV
+174 DIPHIV
-183 NEAFQLAENGRPGPV
+183 NEAFQIAESGRPGPV
-198 LIDLP
+198 LIDFP

-211 ETIETLPAPLP
+211 EAVLTAPLP
-222 EASKPDPVAMQQAS
+222 REKIPGPQAHCLGIAS
-236 DMLSRARRPLVIA
+236 DMLSKARRPLIIA
-249 GGGIAISDSVGAFRA
+249 GGGIGISDTVKDFRK
-264 FIERTGLPVTTT
+264 FVKRTGIPVVST
-276 LKGLGI
+276 LKGLGVMWADDPNFI
-282 MPTDHPGYVGMLGM
+282 GMLGM

-304 VVQNCDLLMVV
+304 AVQNCDLLMVV

-325 HLSQFAQSA
+325 QLEQFAQSA
-334 RIIHLDIDPA
+334 RVIHLDIDAA

-359 LKPALEGLQPEN
+359 LAPALAGILPRC
-371 KANATWLGQCAGW
+371 KVRGAWSGQCSGW

-395 AKGIYAPRLLWD
+395 CKGIYAPRLLRD
-407 LSRAKPEGLT
+407 LSAAKPQGMT

-429 AQHCS
+429 AQHCR
-434 FNDPLEHLSSGGL
+434 FDDPLDHLSSGGL

-461 IAKPED
+461 IARPGNT
-467 MVICVSGDGSF
+467 VVCVSGDGSI
-478 MMNVQ
+478 MMNIQ
-483 ELATIN
+483 ELATLN
-489 RYGIDVKILLFDN
+489 RYKIDIKILLLDN

-514 FFEGNYSEVHLDDN
+514 FFDGNYSEVHLADN

-538 GVKARSISEP
+538 GLEARSIRKP
-548 EEVSQA
+548 EEVREA
-554 LDWLLHT
+554 IEWLLNT

-581 PPGKP
+581 PPGSA
-586 NHKMMSAKTAD
+586 NHKMMKSNPPRARS
-597 QGTGNGK
+597 